1 MSTYDPF
8 ASVQDPTSLGLLGP
22 FVDSPPTKTDEV
34 LAATQEKVDM
44 LKQLAAEHRQRLAEA
59 KGTTVDVFGL
69 ELDSVPANVANLAAS
84 IGSSAM
90 RVGGNALSMPFSL
103 GTASYTNKLQPKD
116 YEVFNKINTGKA
128 TPEEVAYFN
137 AKQYD
142 SDYGKMSP
150 KDVFAQVQDLENIVS
165 SIGDSQDYSMY
176 VEQGARKVFDQ
187 ELSDGGRADLASLR
201 NSVEGMSSDTA
212 PLAYKISN
220 AISASASIGNLIANA
235 VKVGADNPVATM
247 EYMGEQ
253 VPMLALGSAG
263 LIGKIAL
270 AETTLGY
277 AGEYYNKG
285 MQAYKAKNGGE
296 YPPEEQRAEMLRD
309 AISLAGA
316 EYVGTMLSVSA
327 MGLNKAVTP
336 LALMGKAAGTTA
348 VKEAGELGLK
358 SMLKGAGVGTLD
370 VSKNVLKSALG
381 EAGTEGYQTYAEGQ
395 LLGKPASDLEIYKGA
410 TIGGLASGGITAPF
424 ATVAALTGNTEA
436 NVAKRKAKIAERKAV
451 NDAILSGNAD
461 AFLDPTSK
469 TYDLSK
475 GMEILHGIVTNKD
488 AAPDVR
494 MEASN
499 KAQAIYDD
507 MQSRI
512 AAAEE
517 LLNSKGLT
525 PDVLKKMDGVPDYL
539 NKAESDA
546 EAILADRLAK
556 GKDTTNIQGLLDKL
570 NGFRTAMDDTDVQ
583 NAISTLAE
591 LPEKVKSIA
600 DTVTSIN
607 ESNVKDAY
615 EAYIAEL
622 QGTQDTSNTT
632 DELIVKKGS
641 SQDVVDLNTKAVKE
655 AEERLQEV
663 TAQISELEK
672 TIAATTDAD
681 AKAVLEDGLQQAQ
694 ADQTEAQNNLDWLSG
709 ADQQVTPSVT
719 VKPGEAHYD
728 DFKAVTEAY
737 DKAEEE
743 NHAAWKAQD
752 GTPEKEAAYNAAS
765 DALTVAW
772 EKRNTLTE
780 LILAEKA
787 KGKTTVSPEKISLI
801 RSMGDLGSI
810 TPEEALAIAD
820 DTSNDL
826 TEKERNYLRKFSAA
840 RVAYNAM
847 QDVASVTRTVING
860 DKANK
865 NKSITDYHNGIAQAI
880 RENNFTH
887 AMALQRGIEKWA
899 ANQLQR
905 AKLGREAL
913 NARLDGSVKKQIN
926 IIRKTDNTW
935 ESTTD
940 EWSDTDLRINGG
952 FSVSKGSG
960 KLIAAIE
967 IEADAL
973 QAASLETADMIAI
986 GFDLVASKIK
996 TEDAPVSSN
1005 EVQQAPVV
1013 VEDTQAPVATEEAPK
1028 QAPEASPIPVRTD
1041 MPISTETDTVE
1052 AKQQELPGI
1061 PKAEPKLIKKV
1072 RQWPPVLNPDT
1083 DDILAAIAK
1092 SGGIRWDDIQK
1103 FGGIDKAD
1111 FHKRGYGILRVFK
1124 KKGGMALDSMAI
1136 DLAQD
1141 AYPVVDTNGVADIN
1155 VLVEAIRDA
1164 LDGNPVGTP
1173 TFLTLRA
1180 QKAYEEYVQTRQEEA
1195 DASIEQ
1201 LQLLSEDE
1209 WLDTVSDLVIDAA
1222 EESAVLISALKTTFY
1237 EVINEQ
1243 LKNSST
1249 EVGQNTDTRTTLGSN
1264 QKSDTQTDATQ
1275 RRGKQQSHTDTVQ
1288 NTVNT
1293 LGISQL
1299 IEPAENTED
1308 PVIEDV
1314 TPTPKAPSKAERV
1327 KGLKGEERTLALES
1341 LYREEEHYSG
1351 SGVLYSLSR
1360 GVSFL
1365 SGKFTQNK
1373 GKGATTKPLA
1383 SVPYFFSAWKD
1394 TPSIIDEFMKEKD
1407 RTPEQNYAL
1416 GVLLRKV
1423 TEWMPMIDGL
1433 LVKQDAKFENQYL
1446 YESFM
1451 LPVRENGKI
1460 VSYEL
1465 EENVK
1470 AAIAYA
1476 VFSFIQNAGG
1486 MTYRRTPKEINAL
1499 LQRQEDFPV
1508 SPAEY
1513 KKFSLIGERRG
1524 AVVNDL
1530 GQRIVE
1536 ALGIKANKDT
1546 PVVMDSRL
1554 QNQLG
1559 DIALR
1564 LMFEIGAVT
1573 GHTKTMSFETA
1584 KASAENFIRFANV
1597 MVETLEEKSK
1607 KETIDPEIQ
1616 RKVIAADTENRM
1628 IAVSGQGSQS
1638 IVSKMMGVE
1647 EKVKEPSLQP
1657 VETTSA
1663 DLGSKFQ
1670 ESPSELLNT
1679 LNESNKIENFAY
1691 EEGFVVLD
1699 GMDSEYALEM
1709 MGKVVV
1715 DGNNKRTQKTKVLAI
1730 QAVNEGIERNWFGMK
1745 EFISKTL
1752 KNDFSIPFFLK
1763 NVPWSQN
1770 RGGIEQTIFNPQAD
1784 KAGARFL
1791 MTRKEWQTTIDRNNT
1806 EEVNALLI
1814 AVALALDIDIDK
1826 KSHEAA
1832 LNDVTKALG
1841 LTVKDGVY
1849 SITNPVFSAAVEA
1862 IYDRIYSDAD
1872 LTDAEQ
1878 RSIVDAVAKTKTR
1891 LHGLQGLIALA
1902 NMLHAQRTELDSF
1915 TVHLVAEADGVT
1927 NGPMLTNL
1935 LWGTYGTPA
1944 FLERGGFFGLNPQ
1957 EQHKD
1962 YNVWRGVEGH
1972 NDLYEDNAKGMVEHL
1987 TRRMKAAGDAFKQ
2000 QLNHVYYFT
2009 KPLIKE
2015 DGTATSAARKIV
2027 KTSTTQFHFGSGMET
2042 LVTGMFNEFL
2052 SGMYDKM
2059 EDVAN
2064 AEAGERAQAMQT
2076 LVTHINGLLP
2086 EGLKIDTTTK
2096 AYEEDRTKFWV
2107 EFEFSDKQ
2115 LNAMASVFQDTLG
2128 DAIEA
2133 TFNDKFQKVIKVKDA
2148 ITTGSNL
2155 AFNIYNATYQYL
2167 RDMIGDSIT
2176 FEQEEAI
2183 RERIKGMLPTVAT
2196 QFSKESDNGADARMP
2211 MMGKRNRRESRRP
2224 GYRSVLRFKPF
2235 QLEDGTSLST
2245 MTTYGYENLD
2255 DSPSVSMVAMPTHS
2269 LDSRT
2274 SHGAVKGTE
2283 ALNIHDADLTGVGR
2297 IVDQAL
2303 RLNTNLWNALLEYSP
2318 VREVANGLMRTIQA
2332 IPVVVASMTKEEA
2345 DAYISMLAAHLKQ
2358 PDPSRKANSKDAY
2371 AQIVESMSALYGYAA
2386 QADTQKLGFM
2396 ANMAYLS
2403 QYAYEGGA
2411 LEVTDAM
2418 RQAASAKLMTVDKAF
2433 TPEQQQ
2439 AILATKP
2446 LLQTKKDEST
2456 TYPVLD
2462 SLPNY
2467 VQGQKTMRYAGIGSR
2482 ETPANVLAVM
2492 SNVAK
2497 YLQGLG
2503 YTLYSGG
2510 AKGADTAFSNGV
2522 TDRTAKVIFTAS
2534 NAPSDE
2540 KAKTI
2545 AREVHLNPSALSDA
2559 VINLMARNT
2568 YQVMGADL
2576 DSPVDFVLAWTPNG
2590 ETKASDRVYH
2600 GKGNPKNTGGTGQAI
2615 ATASIKGIPV
2625 INMANPNW
2633 KAQLKEA
2640 IDGKTQTTVVQPTTK
2655 KQEAKTS
2662 VPKFDTAMVKPLDT
2676 LLKEAKASYTY
2687 FGKSERAGAIKAL
2700 KTLLNPVTDATILAV
2715 IEAIIASERGDET
2728 ALAGIDITAQITTF
2742 ERINYELSQVSF
2754 DVWGE
2759 YTDAPAK
2766 FPGLVAALSQSNVTK
2781 DSLVQAL
2788 KAITSESKI
2797 TYFDM
2802 LLNSIMKIIPDFKV
2816 VYLTEDVKRS
2826 DVPEKVMTGNEFA
2839 QFVLDEG
2846 KATLYVRGHMYK
2858 NSSVTPET
2866 ILHELVHSVLSATL
2880 VSKNQTDVQ
2889 KAAIA
2894 EITKM
2899 YELAKVTLE
2908 TKYSRVFGSLDLT
2921 RNLDE
2926 FITYGITNEEFMI
2939 DLQGIAYTT
2948 EGLFKAFVRTVF
2960 KALGLTQDKL
2970 QTVFGA
2976 LINNVSGLIA
2986 EQETNTTKAVSDT
2999 IIRSHSPA
3007 ATVRKYTTVE
3017 IFDGLSKGTLQ
3028 ASFEAHLKGILNGI
3042 VNTLHGPFGTLAK
3055 AVADSSALSPLDV
3068 YAKAVNDQSFPFV
3081 SDIIASGFVVS
3092 EQEQFVAEQIEA
3104 TVRAA
3109 IEDNEGHTTI
3119 AYNQLT
3125 RMFNEAYKKYPN
3137 AQAMLPNWS
3146 TATKTEQQRAEALH
3160 AFLFKVENGADGKSN
3175 HIARFAAMVLG
3186 VEEVNALFQY
3196 GSQNRE
3202 ATPVPTTFT
3211 ERLLA
3216 WFHKVLNAFE
3226 SRATKTYSGQKAD
3239 VKMESLLK
3247 TLVGIEMKK
3256 RHRLMQPDKLGDRIE
3271 AGTEYLT
3278 NKGKQALY
3286 KFGNSRV
3293 FTKSKNAFVGALG
3306 TAVRVTAQ
3314 DQVEAMLEATRK
3326 VYSKAGQHQY
3336 GLAMGVLNE
3345 MRGATEATLPLHKL
3359 GRISKRL
3366 ENRRKDIMTT
3376 VSNTV
3381 LASFGKR
3388 SFSKKESEAM
3398 TKYLIRSGAFMLLDT
3413 MSLEEIEKL
3422 FSDESYLKAE
3432 ITKIEQSLNGL
3443 KVKGIPG
3450 LANFYITTAKA
3461 LGHSLMTEEDKTQH
3475 VLGNA
3480 IQISTLA
3487 GTEKSG
3493 KVPSAITTQAIPMID
3508 KLATLQAILSG
3519 NVADQQREMVA
3530 NIMREQLSRGDK
3542 GNGVHMTLLAH
3553 KHYIGEATK
3562 KMFKGKTYLVPKG
3575 FVPEVLNPHVEIMVA
3590 GTQEDKRLRQLGYS
3604 KAAPVELD
3612 RHDNFGD
3619 ARIYT
3624 IKGSGMRP
3632 WLSGVFSY
3640 SGLSTRY
3647 VGKLMKRINPNTVS
3661 GQIEQVGID
3670 NKVMLREPYV
3680 NQLLSTAYTGFD
3692 PTVGTQLWAR
3702 PTINDQMKIIDYKQV
3717 LPGHIKD
3724 SVQER
3729 NNNFSQLLGTL
3740 ASNVF
3745 DSDSSLEL
3753 NEKVVRELYDF
3764 YHANKAGDAR
3774 SYVRVSP
3781 LSSDPEI
3788 REIALK
3794 LPKETREAI
3803 LKVWGPQGML
3813 VRYDTLDLLFGYRKG
3828 SATDAVFRSA
3838 AEGNMYAKIITDIFE
3853 RVFAR
3858 TSHEGDRTIARERA
3872 QRWLN
3877 NVGDVWEEIVTETK
3891 DIIVMKTGIVLL
3903 NNITSNYFEL
3913 LSYGLSPF
3921 EIWKYWRT
3929 AILGAR
3935 AYHRDA
3941 DKLAYLKHQLE
3952 VGYTGN
3958 EAETRRQIALLEN
3971 DIARNPVSKLIE
3983 EGLMPTI
3990 VEDVASDEDAYSYK
4004 SGLTAKVNKHLD
4016 KHKNVQK
4023 VAKFLYMSRDGWMYQ
4038 TLSSVTQHSDF
4049 VARYALYQHMT
4060 NKARNP
4066 MTHDAAIQLA
4076 SDAFINYDI
4085 PSHRK
4090 LQWAND
4096 MGFVMF
4102 TKYLIRIQKVILYL
4116 ARNHPLSSLTTLLLN
4131 QYMDVLPMIYDS
4143 GVFGDSYGGGLLH
4156 AGALEYPGVV
4166 DNIATLRMLGL

>member
-1 MSTYDPF
+1 MATYDPF

-59 KGTTVDVFGL
+59 KGTSIDTLGL
-69 ELDSVPANVANLAAS
+69 TPGSTAGNVGNFVASV
-84 IGSSAM
+84 GSSAL
-90 RVGGNALSMPFSL
+90 RVGGNALSMPFSI
-103 GTASYTNKLQPKD
+103 GTANYTNKLQPKD

-253 VPMLALGSAG
+253 VPMLGLGAAG
-263 LIGKIAL
+263 LIGKIIL

-296 YPPEEQRAEMLRD
+296 YPPEEQRAEMLKD

-1173 TFLTLRA
+1173 TFLALRA
-1180 QKAYEEYVQTRQEEA
+1180 QKAYEEYAQTRQEEA

-1373 GKGATTKPLA
+1373 GNGATTKPLA
-1383 SVPYFFSAWKD
+1383 SVSNFFSAWKD
-1394 TPSIIDEFMKEKD
+1394 TPSIIDKFMKEKD

-1451 LPVRENGKI
+1451 IPVRENGKT

-1486 MTYRRTPKEINAL
+1486 MTYKRTPKEINAL

-1530 GQRIVE
+1530 GQRVVE
-1536 ALGIKANKDT
+1536 SLGIKANKDT

-1573 GHTKTMSFETA
+1573 GHTKTMSFESA
-1584 KASAENFIRFANV
+1584 KAYGENFIRFANV
-1597 MVETLEEKSK
+1597 MVGTLEEKSK

-1745 EFISKTL
+1745 DFINKTL

-1814 AVALALDIDIDK
+1814 AVALAMDIDIDK

-1878 RSIVDAVAKTKTR
+1878 RSIVNAVAKTKTR

-1902 NMLHAQRTELDSF
+1902 NMLHAQRTELESF
-1915 TVHLVAEADGVT
+1915 TVHLIAEADGVT

-1962 YNVWRGVEGH
+1962 YNVWRGVEGR

-2052 SGMYDKM
+2052 SSMYDKM

-2086 EGLKIDTTTK
+2086 QGLKIDTTTK
-2096 AYEEDRTKFWV
+2096 TYEEDRTKFWV

-2446 LLQTKKDEST
+2446 LLQTKKASATGTST
-2456 TYPVLD
+2456 PYGVT
-2462 SLPNY
+2462 
-2467 VQGQKTMRYAGIGSR
+2467 KII
-2482 ETPANVLAVM
+2482 
-2492 SNVAK
+2492 
-2497 YLQGLG
+2497 
-2503 YTLYSGG
+2503 SGG
-2510 AKGADTAFSNGV
+2510 QTGG
-2522 TDRTAKVIFTAS
+2522 DRGGLEAG
-2534 NAPSDE
+2534 
-2540 KAKTI
+2540 KA
-2545 AREVHLNPSALSDA
+2545 LGL
-2559 VINLMARNT
+2559 
-2568 YQVMGADL
+2568 Q
-2576 DSPVDFVLAWTPNG
+2576 
-2590 ETKASDRVYH
+2590 
-2600 GKGNPKNTGGTGQAI
+2600 TGGTAPKGYRTETGDDVSLKDFGVTEHALPSYPGRTEDNVVNSD
-2615 ATASIKGIPV
+2615 ATIIFNVAEKSTGSDLTVRLAK
-2625 INMANPNW
+2625 
-2633 KAQLKEA
+2633 KH
-2640 IDGKTQTTVVQPTTK
+2640 GKPYLVVSTK
-2655 KQEAKTS
+2655 KGSEAAAQVKAFLEEHKPATLNIAGNRES
-2662 VPKFDTAMVKPLDT
+2662 SSKGLGAFVKNVLVNVLIPKQSSPPNTAVGLTPHLSI

-2715 IEAIIASERGDET
+2715 IEAIIASEKGDKT

-2797 TYFDM
+2797 PYFDM

-2826 DVPEKVMTGNEFA
+2826 DVPFNVMAGNEFA

-2858 NSSVTPET
+2858 NSSVTSET
-2866 ILHELVHSVLSATL
+2866 ILHELFHSVFSAML
-2880 VSKNQTDVQ
+2880 VSKNKTPAQE
-2889 KAAIA
+2889 KFIS
-2894 EITKM
+2894 EITNIFNT
-2899 YELAKVTLE
+2899 AKETLGD
-2908 TKYSRVFGSLDLT
+2908 SFPQVFGSKDLME
-2921 RNLDE
+2921 NLDE
-2926 FITYGITNEEFMI
+2926 FISYGLTNAAFVKALLAIPYKVDGRATAVKM
-2939 DLQGIAYTT
+2939 
-2948 EGLFKAFVRTVF
+2948 FKAFVDSLLN
-2960 KALGLTQDKL
+2960 AIGLKSEQIKTA
-2970 QTVFGA
+2970 FGA
-2976 LINNVSGLIA
+2976 LLINVSGLIA

-3186 VEEVNALFQY
+3186 VEDVNALFQY

-3226 SRATKTYSGQKAD
+3226 SRVTKTYSGQKAD

-3345 MRGATEATLPLHKL
+3345 MRGAVEATLPLHKL

-3422 FSDESYLKAE
+3422 FSDETYLKAE

>member
-1 MSTYDPF
+1 MATYDPF

-22 FVDSPPTKTDEV
+22 FVDSPPTKEDEV

-59 KGTTVDVFGL
+59 KGTSIDTMGL
-69 ELDSVPANVANLAAS
+69 TPGSTAGNIGNFVTSV
-84 IGSSAM
+84 GSSGLRMA
-90 RVGGNALSMPFSL
+90 GNALSMPFNI
-103 GTASYTNKLQPKD
+103 GTANYTNKLQPKD
-116 YEVFNKINTGKA
+116 YEIFNKINKGKA

-150 KDVFAQVQDLENIVS
+150 KDVFAQVQDLENIMS

-235 VKVGADNPVATM
+235 VKVSADNPVATM

-253 VPMLALGSAG
+253 IPMLGLGSAG

-270 AETTLGY
+270 TETTLGY

-316 EYVGTMLSVSA
+316 EYVGTMLSVGA

-358 SMLKGAGVGTLD
+358 AMLKGAGVGTLD
-370 VSKNVLKSALG
+370 VTKNVLKSTLG

-395 LLGKPASDLEIYKGA
+395 LLGKPASALEIYKGA
-410 TIGGLASGGITAPF
+410 AIGGLASGGITAPF

-461 AFLDPTSK
+461 AFLDPQSK
-469 TYDLSK
+469 TYDLNK

-525 PDVLKKMDGVPDYL
+525 PDVLKKMEGVPDYL
-539 NKAESDA
+539 NKAEADA
-546 EAILADRLAK
+546 EAILADRIAK
-556 GKDTTNIQGLLDKL
+556 GKDTTNIQGLLDRL
-570 NGFRTAMDDTDVQ
+570 NGFRTAMDDTEVQ

-607 ESNVKDAY
+607 ESNVKDSY

-622 QGTQDTSNTT
+622 QGTQDTPSTS
-632 DELIVKKGS
+632 DELVVKKGT
-641 SQDVVDLNTKAVKE
+641 SQDVVDLNAKARKE
-655 AEERLQEV
+655 DEDRLQEV
-663 TAQISELEK
+663 TTQISELEK

-681 AKAVLEDGLQQAQ
+681 AKAVLEDGLQQAKANQ
-694 ADQTEAQNNLDWLSG
+694 IEAQNSLDWFYG
-709 ADQQVTPSVT
+709 ADQQVSPSVT

-737 DKAEEE
+737 AKAEEE

-752 GTPEKEAAYNAAS
+752 GTPEKEAAYNTSS

-772 EKRNTLTE
+772 EKRNTLTD

-801 RSMGDLGSI
+801 RSMGDLGSM

-820 DTSNDL
+820 DASVDL

-865 NKSITDYHNGIAQAI
+865 NKSITDYRNGIAQAI

-940 EWSDTDLRINGG
+940 EWSDDDLRINGG
-952 FSVSKGSG
+952 FSVSKGSDV
-960 KLIAAIE
+960 LINAIE

-986 GFDLVASKIK
+986 GFDVA
-996 TEDAPVSSN
+996 TPVAATTDASISPN
-1005 EVQQAPVV
+1005 EAQQAPV
-1013 VEDTQAPVATEEAPK
+1013 EAEATQAPVVTETPVE
-1028 QAPEASPIPVRTD
+1028 QAPSAPMEVSPIPVRTY
-1041 MPISTETDTVE
+1041 MPTPTKADTVE
-1052 AKQQELPGI
+1052 ATKEQRT
-1061 PKAEPKLIKKV
+1061 AE
-1072 RQWPPVLNPDT
+1072 
-1083 DDILAAIAK
+1083 
-1092 SGGIRWDDIQK
+1092 
-1103 FGGIDKAD
+1103 
-1111 FHKRGYGILRVFK
+1111 Y
-1124 KKGGMALDSMAI
+1124 
-1136 DLAQD
+1136 
-1141 AYPVVDTNGVADIN
+1141 
-1155 VLVEAIRDA
+1155 
-1164 LDGNPVGTP
+1164 
-1173 TFLTLRA
+1173 
-1180 QKAYEEYVQTRQEEA
+1180 QTR
-1195 DASIEQ
+1195 
-1201 LQLLSEDE
+1201 
-1209 WLDTVSDLVIDAA
+1209 
-1222 EESAVLISALKTTFY
+1222 
-1237 EVINEQ
+1237 
-1243 LKNSST
+1243 
-1249 EVGQNTDTRTTLGSN
+1249 
-1264 QKSDTQTDATQ
+1264 
-1275 RRGKQQSHTDTVQ
+1275 
-1288 NTVNT
+1288 
-1293 LGISQL
+1293 
-1299 IEPAENTED
+1299 
-1308 PVIEDV
+1308 
-1314 TPTPKAPSKAERV
+1314 ERA
-1327 KGLKGEERTLALES
+1327 KEIYG
-1341 LYREEEHYSG
+1341 G
-1351 SGVLYSLSR
+1351 SGVLYSLSK

-1373 GKGATTKPLA
+1373 GNGATTKPLA
-1383 SVPYFFSAWKD
+1383 SVSNFFSAWKD

-1433 LVKQDAKFENQYL
+1433 LVKQDAKFESQYL

-1451 LPVRENGKI
+1451 LPVRENGEI

-1524 AVVNDL
+1524 AVINDL
-1530 GQRIVE
+1530 GQRVVE
-1536 ALGIKANKDT
+1536 SLGVKANKDT

-1573 GHTKTMSFETA
+1573 GHTKTMRFESA

-1597 MVETLEEKSK
+1597 TAKG
-1607 KETIDPEIQ
+1607 T
-1616 RKVIAADTENRM
+1616 AADTENRM

-1647 EKVKEPSLQP
+1647 EKVKEPSLKP
-1657 VETTSA
+1657 VESTSA

-1670 ESPSELLNT
+1670 DSPSELLNT
-1679 LNESNKIENFAY
+1679 LNEENKIENFAY

-1699 GMDSEYALEM
+1699 GIDTEYALEM
-1709 MGKVVV
+1709 MGKIVV

-1752 KNDFSIPFFLK
+1752 KNDFSVPFFLK

-1770 RGGIEQTIFNPQAD
+1770 RAGIEQKIFNPQAD

-1814 AVALALDIDIDK
+1814 AVALAMDIDIDK

-1841 LTVKDGVY
+1841 LTIKDGIY
-1849 SITNPVFSAAVEA
+1849 TITNPVFSAAVEA
-1862 IYDRIYSDAD
+1862 IYDRIYSGVD

-1878 RSIVDAVAKTKTR
+1878 RSIVDAVAKTKTG

-1902 NMLHAQRTELDSF
+1902 NMLNAQRTDLDSF
-1915 TVHLVAEADGVT
+1915 TVHLIAEADGVT
-1927 NGPMLTNL
+1927 NGSMLTNL

-1962 YNVWRGVEGH
+1962 HNVWRGVEGR

-1987 TRRMKAAGDAFKQ
+1987 TRRMKAAGDTFKQ

-2009 KPLIKE
+2009 KPLIKA

-2027 KTSTTQFHFGSGMET
+2027 KTPTTQFHFGSGMKT
-2042 LVTGMFNEFL
+2042 LVTGMFNELL

-2086 EGLKIDTTTK
+2086 QGLKIDTTTK

-2133 TFNDKFQKVIKVKDA
+2133 TFDEKFKKVTKVKDA

-2196 QFSKESDNGADARMP
+2196 QFSKESDNGADARIP

-2255 DSPSVSMVAMPTHS
+2255 DSPSVSMVAMPIHS

-2283 ALNIHDADLTGVGR
+2283 ALNIHDANLTGVGN
-2297 IVDQAL
+2297 IVDQAH
-2303 RLNTNLWNALLEYSP
+2303 RLNVSLWDALLEYSP

-2345 DAYISMLAAHLKQ
+2345 DAYISMLATHLKQ

-2371 AQIVESMSALYGYAA
+2371 AQIVESMAALYSYAA

-2411 LEVTDAM
+2411 LEITDTM

-2439 AILATKP
+2439 AILATKS
-2446 LLQTKKDEST
+2446 LLQTKKDE
-2456 TYPVLD
+2456 
-2462 SLPNY
+2462 
-2467 VQGQKTMRYAGIGSR
+2467 
-2482 ETPANVLAVM
+2482 
-2492 SNVAK
+2492 
-2497 YLQGLG
+2497 
-2503 YTLYSGG
+2503 
-2510 AKGADTAFSNGV
+2510 ADTAV
-2522 TDRTAKVIFTAS
+2522 V
-2534 NAPSDE
+2534 APLD
-2540 KAKTI
+2540 
-2545 AREVHLNPSALSDA
+2545 
-2559 VINLMARNT
+2559 
-2568 YQVMGADL
+2568 ADL
-2576 DSPVDFVLAWTPNG
+2576 
-2590 ETKASDRVYH
+2590 KA
-2600 GKGNPKNTGGTGQAI
+2600 
-2615 ATASIKGIPV
+2615 
-2625 INMANPNW
+2625 
-2633 KAQLKEA
+2633 
-2640 IDGKTQTTVVQPTTK
+2640 
-2655 KQEAKTS
+2655 
-2662 VPKFDTAMVKPLDT
+2662 
-2676 LLKEAKASYTY
+2676 AKAAY
-2687 FGKSERAGAIKAL
+2687 FAFGNGERAGAIKAL
-2700 KTLLNPVTDATILAV
+2700 KTLLNPITDATILSV
-2715 IEAIIASERGDET
+2715 IEAIIALEKGDKT
-2728 ALAGIDITAQITTF
+2728 ALAGIDVVSQITAF
-2742 ERINYELSQVSF
+2742 EHIVSELQTVKTNAA
-2754 DVWGE
+2754 VWGE
-2759 YTDAPAK
+2759 LTTAPAK
-2766 FPGLVAALSQSNVTK
+2766 FPGLVAALSQPNVTK

-2788 KAITSESKI
+2788 KTITSEDKI
-2797 TYFDM
+2797 SYFDM

-2826 DVPEKVMTGNEFA
+2826 DVPFNVMAGNEFA

-2846 KATLYVRGHMYK
+2846 KATLYVRGHMYA

-2866 ILHELVHSVLSATL
+2866 ILHELVHSALSATL

-2908 TKYSRVFGSLDLT
+2908 AKYSRVFGSPDLT
-2921 RNLDE
+2921 QNLDE
-2926 FITYGITNEEFMI
+2926 FITYGITNEEFMT

-3068 YAKAVNDQSFPFV
+3068 YSKAVNDQSFPFV

-3119 AYNQLT
+3119 AYTQLT

-3211 ERLLA
+3211 ERLLS
-3216 WFHKVLNAFE
+3216 WFNKVLNAFE

-3256 RHRLMQPDKLGDRIE
+3256 RHRLMQPDKLGDLIE

-3345 MRGATEATLPLHKL
+3345 MRGAVEATLPLHKL

-3422 FSDESYLKAE
+3422 FSDETYLKAE
-3432 ITKIEQSLNGL
+3432 ITKIEQALNGL

-3553 KHYIGEATK
+3553 KHYIEEATK

-3575 FVPEVLNPHVEIMVA
+3575 FVPEVVNPHVEVFIGDVP
-3590 GTQEDKRLRQLGYS
+3590 QDKRFRQLGYS
-3604 KAAPVELD
+3604 KSAPLELD
-3612 RHDNFGD
+3612 KYYSLHD
-3619 ARIYT
+3619 ARIYS

-3661 GQIEQVGID
+3661 GHIEQVAVD
-3670 NKVMLREPYV
+3670 NSIMLRSHYV

-3724 SVQER
+3724 SIQER

-3774 SYVRVSP
+3774 SYVRISP

-3838 AEGNMYAKIITDIFE
+3838 DEGNYYAKVITDVFSIM
-3853 RVFAR
+3853 FAR

-3877 NVGDVWEEIVTETK
+3877 NVGDVWEEIVSETK

-3913 LSYGLSPF
+3913 IAYGLTPF
-3921 EIWKYWRT
+3921 EVWKYWRT

-3952 VGYTGN
+3952 VGYVRD

-3990 VEDVASDEDAYSYK
+3990 VEDVASDEDSYSYK

-4016 KHKNVQK
+4016 KHKTVQK
-4023 VAKFLYMSRDGWMYQ
+4023 VAKFVYMSRDGWMYQ

-4049 VARYALYQHMT
+4049 IARYALYQHMT

-4102 TKYLIRIQKVILYL
+4102 TKYLIRIQKVILHL

-4131 QYMDVLPMIYDS
+4131 QYIDALPMIYDS
-4143 GVFGDSYGGGLLH
+4143 GMFGDSYGGGLLH

-4166 DNIATLRMLGL
+4166 NNIATPRMLGL

>member
-1 MSTYDPF
+1 MATYDPF

-90 RVGGNALSMPFSL
+90 RMGGNAWSMPFSL

-187 ELSDGGRADLASLR
+187 ELADGGRADLASLR

-220 AISASASIGNLIANA
+220 TISASASIGNLLANA
-235 VKVGADNPVATM
+235 VKVGAGNPVATM

-316 EYVGTMLSVSA
+316 EYVGTMMSVSA

-370 VSKNVLKSALG
+370 VSKNVLKSVLG

-424 ATVAALTGNTEA
+424 ATVAALTGNTDA

-469 TYDLSK
+469 TYDLNK

-494 MEASN
+494 KEASN

-525 PDVLKKMDGVPDYL
+525 PDVLKKMEGVPDYL

-546 EAILADRLAK
+546 QAILADRTSK

-583 NAISTLAE
+583 NAINTLAE
-591 LPEKVKSIA
+591 LPEKVKSIT

-622 QGTQDTSNTT
+622 QGTQDTTNTT
-632 DELIVKKGS
+632 DELVVKKGS
-641 SQDVVDLNTKAVKE
+641 SQDVVDLNVKARKE
-655 AEERLQEV
+655 AEERLQEI
-663 TAQISELEK
+663 TTQISELEK

-681 AKAVLEDGLQQAQ
+681 AKAVLEDGLQQAH
-694 ADQTEAQNNLDWLSG
+694 ADQTEAQNNLDWYSD

-719 VKPGEAHYD
+719 VKPGEARYD

-801 RSMGDLGSI
+801 RSMGDLGSM

-820 DTSNDL
+820 DTSVDL

-865 NKSITDYHNGIAQAI
+865 NKSITDYRNGITQAI

-940 EWSDTDLRINGG
+940 EWSDADLRINGG

-973 QAASLETADMIAI
+973 QAASLETADMIAV
-986 GFDLVASKIK
+986 GFDVA
-996 TEDAPVSSN
+996 TPVAATTDASISPN
-1005 EVQQAPVV
+1005 EAQQAPIEVEATQAPVV
-1013 VEDTQAPVATEEAPK
+1013 AETPVEQAPAAPV
-1028 QAPEASPIPVRTD
+1028 EVSPIPVRTD
-1041 MPISTETDTVE
+1041 IPTPTKADTIEAVGSTTSNVEKRDRITREMVQAEPDTIFLFGDNLLGKGFGGQ
-1052 AKQQELPGI
+1052 AKEMRGEPNAIGI
-1061 PKAEPKLIKKV
+1061 P
-1072 RQWPPVLNPDT
+1072 T
-1083 DDILAAIAK
+1083 
-1092 SGGIRWDDIQK
+1092 
-1103 FGGIDKAD
+1103 
-1111 FHKRGYGILRVFK
+1111 KR
-1124 KKGGMALDSMAI
+1124 APSMQSNAFFS
-1136 DLAQD
+1136 D
-1141 AYPVVDTNGVADIN
+1141 AT
-1155 VLVEAIRDA
+1155 
-1164 LDGNPVGTP
+1164 
-1173 TFLTLRA
+1173 
-1180 QKAYEEYVQTRQEEA
+1180 YEENVKA
-1195 DASIEQ
+1195 
-1201 LQLLSEDE
+1201 
-1209 WLDTVSDLVIDAA
+1209 IDAA
-1222 EESAVLISALKTTFY
+1222 FAKIPPNTKIAVPTAGLGTGLA
-1237 EVINEQ
+1237 Q
-1243 LKNSST
+1243 L
-1249 EVGQNTDTRTTLGSN
+1249 DTRAPKTFAYLQSKLAALQNFNGLEDDVV
-1264 QKSDTQTDATQ
+1264 QEDTQEIRTEPT
-1275 RRGKQQSHTDTVQ
+1275 
-1288 NTVNT
+1288 
-1293 LGISQL
+1293 
-1299 IEPAENTED
+1299 IEVTED

-1383 SVPYFFSAWKD
+1383 SVSNFFSTWRD
-1394 TPSIIDEFMKEKD
+1394 FPSIIDEFMKEKD
-1407 RTPEQNYAL
+1407 RTLEQNYAL

-1530 GQRIVE
+1530 GQRVVE
-1536 ALGIKANKDT
+1536 SLGIKANKDI

-1597 MVETLEEKSK
+1597 MVGTLEEKAK
-1607 KETIDPEIQ
+1607 KETIDPETQ
-1616 RKVIAADTENRM
+1616 RKMVDADTENRM

-1647 EKVKEPSLQP
+1647 EKVKEPSLKP

-1730 QAVNEGIERNWFGMK
+1730 QAVNEDIERNWFGMK

-1814 AVALALDIDIDK
+1814 AVALAMDIDIDK

-1962 YNVWRGVEGH
+1962 YNVWRGVEGR

-1987 TRRMKAAGDAFKQ
+1987 TRRMKSAGDAFKQ

-2009 KPLIKE
+2009 KPLIKA

-2027 KTSTTQFHFGSGMET
+2027 KTPTTQFHFGSGMET

-2196 QFSKESDNGADARMP
+2196 QFSKESDNGADARIP

-2297 IVDQAL
+2297 IVDQAH

-2467 VQGQKTMRYAGIGSR
+2467 VQGQKTMRYAGIGRR
-2482 ETPANVLAVM
+2482 ETPANVLAEM
-2492 SNVAK
+2492 SNVAT

-2534 NAPSDE
+2534 NALSDE

-2545 AREVHLNPSALSDA
+2545 AREVHPNPSALSDA
-2559 VINLMARNT
+2559 TINLMARNT

-2600 GKGNPKNTGGTGQAI
+2600 GKGDPKNTGGTGQAI
-2615 ATASIKGIPV
+2615 AIASIKGIPV
-2625 INMANPNW
+2625 INLANPNW

-2640 IDGKTQTTVVQPTTK
+2640 IDVKTQTTVVQPTTK

-2662 VPKFDTAMVKPLDT
+2662 VTKPDTAVGLTPHLSI

-2700 KTLLNPVTDATILAV
+2700 KTLLNPVTDETTLAV

-2728 ALAGIDITAQITTF
+2728 ALAGIDVTAQITTF

-2797 TYFDM
+2797 PYFDM

-2826 DVPEKVMTGNEFA
+2826 DVPFNVMAGNEFA

-2858 NSSVTPET
+2858 NSSVTSET
-2866 ILHELVHSVLSATL
+2866 ILHELFHSVFSAML
-2880 VSKNQTDVQ
+2880 VSKNKTPAQE
-2889 KAAIA
+2889 KFIR
-2894 EITKM
+2894 EITNIFNT
-2899 YELAKVTLE
+2899 AKETLGDE
-2908 TKYSRVFGSLDLT
+2908 FPQVFGSKDLME
-2921 RNLDE
+2921 NLDE
-2926 FITYGITNEEFMI
+2926 FISYGLTNAAFVKALLAIPYKVDGRATAVKM
-2939 DLQGIAYTT
+2939 
-2948 EGLFKAFVRTVF
+2948 FKAFVDSLLN
-2960 KALGLTQDKL
+2960 AIGLKSEQIKTA
-2970 QTVFGA
+2970 FGA
-2976 LINNVSGLIA
+2976 LLINVSGLIA

-3211 ERLLA
+3211 ERLLS

-3226 SRATKTYSGQKAD
+3226 SRVTKTYSGQKAD

-3278 NKGKQALY
+3278 NKGKQALH

-3314 DQVEAMLEATRK
+3314 DQVEAMAEATRK

-3359 GRISKRL
+3359 MRISKRL

-3553 KHYIGEATK
+3553 KHYIEEATK

-3575 FVPEVLNPHVEIMVA
+3575 FVPEVLNPHVEVMVA
-3590 GTQEDKRLRQLGYS
+3590 GMQEDKRLRQLGYS

-3838 AEGNMYAKIITDIFE
+3838 DEGKYYAKVITDIFSI
-3853 RVFAR
+3853 VFAR

-3877 NVGDVWEEIVTETK
+3877 NVGDVWEEIVAETK

-3903 NNITSNYFEL
+3903 NNITSNFFEL
-3913 LSYGLSPF
+3913 IAYGLTPF

-4096 MGFVMF
+4096 MGLVMF

-4116 ARNHPLSSLTTLLLN
+4116 ARNHPVSSLTTLLLN

-4143 GVFGDSYGGGLLH
+4143 GVFGVFGDSYGGGLLH
-4156 AGALEYPGVV
+4156 AGALEYLGVV

>member
-90 RVGGNALSMPFSL
+90 RMGGNAWSMPFSL

-176 VEQGARKVFDQ
+176 VEQGARKVFDK
-187 ELSDGGRADLASLR
+187 ELADGGRADLASLR
-201 NSVEGMSSDTA
+201 ISVEGTSSDTA
-212 PLAYKISN
+212 PLAYKISH

-316 EYVGTMLSVSA
+316 EYVGTMMSVSA

-370 VSKNVLKSALG
+370 VTKNVLKSTLG

-436 NVAKRKAKIAERKAV
+436 SVAKRKAKIAERKAV

-469 TYDLSK
+469 TYDLNK

-546 EAILADRLAK
+546 QAILADRTSK

-583 NAISTLAE
+583 NAINTLAE
-591 LPEKVKSIA
+591 LPEKVKSIT

-622 QGTQDTSNTT
+622 QGTQDTTNTT
-632 DELIVKKGS
+632 DELVVKKGS
-641 SQDVVDLNTKAVKE
+641 SQDVVDLNVKARKE
-655 AEERLQEV
+655 AEERLQEI
-663 TAQISELEK
+663 TTQISELEK

-681 AKAVLEDGLQQAQ
+681 AKAVLEDGLQQAH
-694 ADQTEAQNNLDWLSG
+694 ADQTEAQNNLDWYSD

-719 VKPGEAHYD
+719 VKPGEARYD

-801 RSMGDLGSI
+801 RSMGDLGSM

-820 DTSNDL
+820 DTSVDL

-865 NKSITDYHNGIAQAI
+865 NKSITDYRNGIAQAI

-940 EWSDTDLRINGG
+940 EWSDADLRINGG

-973 QAASLETADMIAI
+973 QAASLETADMIAV
-986 GFDLVASKIK
+986 GFDVA
-996 TEDAPVSSN
+996 TPVAATTDASVSPN
-1005 EVQQAPVV
+1005 EAQQAPVE
-1013 VEDTQAPVATEEAPK
+1013 VEATQAPVVAETPAE
-1028 QAPEASPIPVRTD
+1028 QAPEVSEAKPTPTQVGLPIGTIVTQPMLNALSYLMAGRTQPNYRNNALDTLEKLIPQILSTVLPKGKDSSLKELTTARTVFSALYLQARKVGVDNTVTEETPPAVTPEPVSPIPVRKD
-1041 MPISTETDTVE
+1041 MPISPATDTVE
-1052 AKQQELPGI
+1052 ATSSTQPKVEKRDRITRAMVQAEPDTIFLFGDNLLGKGFGGQAKEMRGEPNAIGI
-1061 PKAEPKLIKKV
+1061 P
-1072 RQWPPVLNPDT
+1072 T
-1083 DDILAAIAK
+1083 
-1092 SGGIRWDDIQK
+1092 
-1103 FGGIDKAD
+1103 
-1111 FHKRGYGILRVFK
+1111 KR
-1124 KKGGMALDSMAI
+1124 APSMQSNAFFS
-1136 DLAQD
+1136 D
-1141 AYPVVDTNGVADIN
+1141 AT
-1155 VLVEAIRDA
+1155 
-1164 LDGNPVGTP
+1164 
-1173 TFLTLRA
+1173 
-1180 QKAYEEYVQTRQEEA
+1180 YEENVKA
-1195 DASIEQ
+1195 
-1201 LQLLSEDE
+1201 
-1209 WLDTVSDLVIDAA
+1209 IDAA
-1222 EESAVLISALKTTFY
+1222 FAKIPPNTKIAVPTAGLGTGLA
-1237 EVINEQ
+1237 Q
-1243 LKNSST
+1243 L
-1249 EVGQNTDTRTTLGSN
+1249 DTRAPKTFAYLQSKLAALQNFNGLEDDVV
-1264 QKSDTQTDATQ
+1264 QEDTQEIRTEPT
-1275 RRGKQQSHTDTVQ
+1275 
-1288 NTVNT
+1288 
-1293 LGISQL
+1293 
-1299 IEPAENTED
+1299 IEVTED

-1383 SVPYFFSAWKD
+1383 SVPYFFSTWRD
-1394 TPSIIDEFMKEKD
+1394 FPNIIDEFIKEKD
-1407 RTPEQNYAL
+1407 RTPEQNHAL
-1416 GVLLRKV
+1416 GILLRKV

-1433 LVKQDAKFENQYL
+1433 LVKQDAKFESQYL

-1530 GQRIVE
+1530 GQRVVE
-1536 ALGIKANKDT
+1536 SLGVKANKDT

-1573 GHTKTMSFETA
+1573 GHTKTMSFESA
-1584 KASAENFIRFANV
+1584 KASGENFIRFANV
-1597 MVETLEEKSK
+1597 MVGTLEEKAK
-1607 KETIDPEIQ
+1607 KETIDYEIL
-1616 RKVIAADTENRM
+1616 RKMVDADTENRM

-1647 EKVKEPSLQP
+1647 EKVKEPSLKP

-1670 ESPSELLNT
+1670 DSPSELLNT

-1699 GMDSEYALEM
+1699 GMDSEYVLEM
-1709 MGKVVV
+1709 MGKVIV

-1730 QAVNEGIERNWFGMK
+1730 QAVNEGLERSWFGMK
-1745 EFISKTL
+1745 DFINKTL
-1752 KNDFSIPFFLK
+1752 KNDFSVPFFLK

-1770 RGGIEQTIFNPQAD
+1770 RAGIEQTIFNPQAD

-1878 RSIVDAVAKTKTR
+1878 RSIVNAVAKTKTR

-1902 NMLHAQRTELDSF
+1902 NMLHAQRTDLDSF
-1915 TVHLVAEADGVT
+1915 TVHLIAEADGVT

-1962 YNVWRGVEGH
+1962 YNVWRGVEGR

-2196 QFSKESDNGADARMP
+2196 QFSKESDNGADARIP

-2297 IVDQAL
+2297 IVDQAH

-2371 AQIVESMSALYGYAA
+2371 AQIVESMTALYGYAA

-2446 LLQTKKDEST
+2446 LLQTKKAST
-2456 TYPVLD
+2456 T
-2462 SLPNY
+2462 NT
-2467 VQGQKTMRYAGIGSR
+2467 G
-2482 ETPANVLAVM
+2482 TPYGVT
-2492 SNVAK
+2492 K
-2497 YLQGLG
+2497 II
-2503 YTLYSGG
+2503 SGG
-2510 AKGADTAFSNGV
+2510 QTGG
-2522 TDRTAKVIFTAS
+2522 DRGGLEAG
-2534 NAPSDE
+2534 
-2540 KAKTI
+2540 KA
-2545 AREVHLNPSALSDA
+2545 LGL
-2559 VINLMARNT
+2559 
-2568 YQVMGADL
+2568 Q
-2576 DSPVDFVLAWTPNG
+2576 
-2590 ETKASDRVYH
+2590 
-2600 GKGNPKNTGGTGQAI
+2600 TGGTAPKGYRTETGDDASLKDFGVTEHALPSYPGRTEDNVVNSDATIIFNVAEKSPGSDSTVRLAKKHGKPYLVVSTKKGSVAAAQVKAFLEEHKPATLNI
-2615 ATASIKGIPV
+2615 AGNRESSAKGLGV
-2625 INMANPNW
+2625 FVKNVLVNV
-2633 KAQLKEA
+2633 L
-2640 IDGKTQTTVVQPTTK
+2640 TPTT
-2655 KQEAKTS
+2655 QS
-2662 VPKFDTAMVKPLDT
+2662 SPPNTAVGLTPHLSI

-2715 IEAIIASERGDET
+2715 IEAIIASEKGDKT
-2728 ALAGIDITAQITTF
+2728 ALAGIDVTAQIITF
-2742 ERINYELSQVSF
+2742 ERIVSELQTAKANAAA
-2754 DVWGE
+2754 WGE
-2759 YTDAPAK
+2759 LTTAPAK
-2766 FPGLVAALSQSNVTK
+2766 FPGLVAALSQPNVTK

-2788 KAITSESKI
+2788 KAITSEAKI
-2797 TYFDM
+2797 PYFDM
-2802 LLNSIMKIIPDFKV
+2802 LLNSIMKLIPDFKV

-2866 ILHELVHSVLSATL
+2866 ILHELVHSVLSAAL

-2908 TKYSRVFGSLDLT
+2908 AKYSRVFGSPDLIQ
-2921 RNLDE
+2921 NLDE
-2926 FITYGITNEEFMI
+2926 FITYGITNKEFMI

-3119 AYNQLT
+3119 AYTQLT

-3137 AQAMLPNWS
+3137 AQAMLPNFAA
-3146 TATKTEQQRAEALH
+3146 ATKTEQQRAEALH
-3160 AFLFKVENGADGKSN
+3160 AFLFKVENGVDGKSN

-3211 ERLLA
+3211 ERLLS
-3216 WFHKVLNAFE
+3216 WFNKVLNAFE

-3314 DQVEAMLEATRK
+3314 DQVEAMAEATRK

-3366 ENRRKDIMTT
+3366 ENQRKGIMTT

-3553 KHYIGEATK
+3553 KHYIEEATK

-3575 FVPEVLNPHVEIMVA
+3575 FVPEVLNPHVEVMVA
-3590 GTQEDKRLRQLGYS
+3590 GMQEDKRLRQLGYS
-3604 KAAPVELD
+3604 KSAPVELD
-3612 RHDNFGD
+3612 RYDNSSD

-3670 NKVMLREPYV
+3670 NQVMLREPYV

-3813 VRYDTLDLLFGYRKG
+3813 VRYDTLDLLFGYRKS
-3828 SATDAVFRSA
+3828 SATDAVFRNA
-3838 AEGNMYAKIITDIFE
+3838 AEGNMYAKIITDVFSIM
-3853 RVFAR
+3853 FAR

-3877 NVGDVWEEIVTETK
+3877 NVGDVWEEIVAETK
-3891 DIIVMKTGIVLL
+3891 DIIVMKTGIVML

-3913 LSYGLSPF
+3913 IAYGLTPF

-3952 VGYTGN
+3952 VGYVRD

-4049 VARYALYQHMT
+4049 IARYALYQHMT

-4066 MTHDAAIQLA
+4066 MTHDAAIQAA

-4131 QYMDVLPMIYDS
+4131 QYIDALPMIYDS

>member
-1 MSTYDPF
+1 MATYDPF

-59 KGTTVDVFGL
+59 KGTSIDTMGL
-69 ELDSVPANVANLAAS
+69 TPGSTAGNIGNFVASV
-84 IGSSAM
+84 GSSALRM
-90 RVGGNALSMPFSL
+90 GGNALSMPFSL

-187 ELSDGGRADLASLR
+187 ALSDGGRADLASLR
-201 NSVEGMSSDTA
+201 SSVEGMSSDTA
-212 PLAYKISN
+212 SLAYKISN

-270 AETTLGY
+270 TETTLGY

-370 VSKNVLKSALG
+370 VSKNVLKSTLG

-436 NVAKRKAKIAERKAV
+436 NIAKRKAKIAERKAV

-461 AFLDPTSK
+461 AFLDPASK
-469 TYDLSK
+469 TYDLNK

-546 EAILADRLAK
+546 KAILADRLDK

-622 QGTQDTSNTT
+622 QGTQTPPQQPSANSSTSVLPAAS
-632 DELIVKKGS
+632 DVELVVKKG
-641 SQDVVDLNTKAVKE
+641 VDQTE
-655 AEERLQEV
+655 ANLTAGAIQGVQKQLQEV
-663 TAQISELEK
+663 TADISELEK
-672 TIAATTDAD
+672 TIASTSDAD
-681 AKAVLEDGLQQAQ
+681 VKATWEEELQKAEAYKSDLEFRLAGYDI
-694 ADQTEAQNNLDWLSG
+694 ADT
-709 ADQQVTPSVT
+709 QVTPAIT
-719 VKPGEAHYD
+719 VKPGDARYAEFKTASD
-728 DFKAVTEAY
+728 DLK
-737 DKAEEE
+737 
-743 NHAAWKAQD
+743 KAQGDNYDTWMARD
-752 GTPEKEAAYNAAS
+752 GTPEKEAAYEETI
-765 DALTVAW
+765 DALVTAR
-772 EKRNTLTE
+772 EKHTTLTD
-780 LILAEKA
+780 LILAEKT

-801 RSMGDLGSI
+801 RSMGDLGSM

-820 DTSNDL
+820 DTSVDL

-865 NKSITDYHNGIAQAI
+865 NKSITDYRNGIAQAI

-899 ANQLQR
+899 ASQLQR

-935 ESTTD
+935 ESTTE
-940 EWSDTDLRINGG
+940 EWSDDALRINGG

-960 KLIAAIE
+960 VLINAIE

-973 QAASLETADMIAI
+973 QAASLETADMIAV
-986 GFDLVASKIK
+986 GFDVA
-996 TEDAPVSSN
+996 TPVAATTDASISPN
-1005 EVQQAPVV
+1005 EAQQAPV
-1013 VEDTQAPVATEEAPK
+1013 EAEATQAPVVAETPAE
-1028 QAPEASPIPVRTD
+1028 QAPVAPVEVSPIPVRID
-1041 MPISTETDTVE
+1041 MPTPTKADTVE
-1052 AKQQELPGI
+1052 AFNGLEDDVVQE
-1061 PKAEPKLIKKV
+1061 
-1072 RQWPPVLNPDT
+1072 
-1083 DDILAAIAK
+1083 
-1092 SGGIRWDDIQK
+1092 
-1103 FGGIDKAD
+1103 
-1111 FHKRGYGILRVFK
+1111 
-1124 KKGGMALDSMAI
+1124 
-1136 DLAQD
+1136 
-1141 AYPVVDTNGVADIN
+1141 
-1155 VLVEAIRDA
+1155 
-1164 LDGNPVGTP
+1164 
-1173 TFLTLRA
+1173 
-1180 QKAYEEYVQTRQEEA
+1180 
-1195 DASIEQ
+1195 
-1201 LQLLSEDE
+1201 
-1209 WLDTVSDLVIDAA
+1209 
-1222 EESAVLISALKTTFY
+1222 
-1237 EVINEQ
+1237 
-1243 LKNSST
+1243 
-1249 EVGQNTDTRTTLGSN
+1249 
-1264 QKSDTQTDATQ
+1264 DTQEIRTEPT
-1275 RRGKQQSHTDTVQ
+1275 
-1288 NTVNT
+1288 
-1293 LGISQL
+1293 
-1299 IEPAENTED
+1299 IEVTED
-1308 PVIEDV
+1308 PVIEDNSV
-1314 TPTPKAPSKAERV
+1314 VPKAPSKAEQV
-1327 KGLKGEERTLALES
+1327 EGLKGAERTLAMQS
-1341 LYREEEHYSG
+1341 LNKEQENYGG
-1351 SGVLYSLSR
+1351 SGVLYSLSK

-1365 SGKFTQNK
+1365 SSKFTQNK
-1373 GKGATTKPLA
+1373 GNGATTKPLA
-1383 SVPYFFSAWKD
+1383 SVSNFFSAWKD
-1394 TPSIIDEFMKEKD
+1394 TPSIIDKFMKEKD

-1433 LVKQDAKFENQYL
+1433 LVKQDAKFESQYL

-1451 LPVRENGKI
+1451 IPVRENGEI

-1530 GQRIVE
+1530 GQRVVE
-1536 ALGIKANKDT
+1536 SLGIKANKDT

-1573 GHTKTMSFETA
+1573 GHTKTMSFESA

-1597 MVETLEEKSK
+1597 MVDTLKEKTKDETKE
-1607 KETIDPEIQ
+1607 ETIDHEIL
-1616 RKVIAADTENRM
+1616 RKMIAVDTENRM

-1647 EKVKEPSLQP
+1647 EKVKEPSLKP

-1670 ESPSELLNT
+1670 DSPSELLNT

-1699 GMDSEYALEM
+1699 GMDSEYVLEM

-1715 DGNNKRTQKTKVLAI
+1715 DGDNKRTQKTKVLAI

-1745 EFISKTL
+1745 EFINKTL

-1770 RGGIEQTIFNPQAD
+1770 RAGIEQTIFNPQAD

-1814 AVALALDIDIDK
+1814 AVALAMDIDIDK

-1878 RSIVDAVAKTKTR
+1878 RSIVNAVAKTKTG

-1902 NMLHAQRTELDSF
+1902 NMLHAQRTDIDSF
-1915 TVHLVAEADGVT
+1915 TVHLIAEADGVT

-1962 YNVWRGVEGH
+1962 YNVWRGVEGR

-1987 TRRMKAAGDAFKQ
+1987 TRRMKAAGDVFKQ

-2027 KTSTTQFHFGSGMET
+2027 KTPTTQFHFGSGMET

-2076 LVTHINGLLP
+2076 LATHINGLLP
-2086 EGLKIDTTTK
+2086 QGLKIDTTTK
-2096 AYEEDRTKFWV
+2096 AYEEDKTKFWV

-2196 QFSKESDNGADARMP
+2196 QFSKESDNGADARIP

-2255 DSPSVSMVAMPTHS
+2255 DSPRVSMVAMPIHS

-2297 IVDQAL
+2297 IVDQAH

-2358 PDPSRKANSKDAY
+2358 PDPSRKPMKQDAY
-2371 AQIVESMSALYGYAA
+2371 AQIVESMTALYGYAA

-2396 ANMAYLS
+2396 TNMAYLS

-2418 RQAASAKLMTVDKAF
+2418 RQAASAKLVTVDKAF

-2446 LLQTKKDEST
+2446 LLQTKKDE
-2456 TYPVLD
+2456 V
-2462 SLPNY
+2462 
-2467 VQGQKTMRYAGIGSR
+2467 
-2482 ETPANVLAVM
+2482 
-2492 SNVAK
+2492 
-2497 YLQGLG
+2497 
-2503 YTLYSGG
+2503 
-2510 AKGADTAFSNGV
+2510 DTAV
-2522 TDRTAKVIFTAS
+2522 VI
-2534 NAPSDE
+2534 
-2540 KAKTI
+2540 
-2545 AREVHLNPSALSDA
+2545 
-2559 VINLMARNT
+2559 
-2568 YQVMGADL
+2568 
-2576 DSPVDFVLAWTPNG
+2576 
-2590 ETKASDRVYH
+2590 
-2600 GKGNPKNTGGTGQAI
+2600 
-2615 ATASIKGIPV
+2615 
-2625 INMANPNW
+2625 
-2633 KAQLKEA
+2633 
-2640 IDGKTQTTVVQPTTK
+2640 
-2655 KQEAKTS
+2655 
-2662 VPKFDTAMVKPLDT
+2662 PLDT
-2676 LLKEAKASYTY
+2676 DLKAAKVAYFA
-2687 FGKSERAGAIKAL
+2687 FGKAERAGAIKAL

-2715 IEAIIASERGDET
+2715 IEAIIASEKGDKT
-2728 ALAGIDITAQITTF
+2728 ALAGVDVTTQIATF
-2742 ERINYELSQVSF
+2742 ERIVSELQTVKANTA
-2754 DVWGE
+2754 VWGE
-2759 YTDAPAK
+2759 LTAAPAK
-2766 FPGLVAALSQSNVTK
+2766 FPGLVAALSQPNVTK

-2788 KAITSESKI
+2788 KGITSEAKI
-2797 TYFDM
+2797 PYFDM

-2826 DVPEKVMTGNEFA
+2826 DVPEKVMTGTEFA

-2866 ILHELVHSVLSATL
+2866 ILHELFHSVFSAML
-2880 VSKNQTDVQ
+2880 VSKNKTPAQQQFVV
-2889 KAAIA
+2889 
-2894 EITKM
+2894 EITNIFNA
-2899 YELAKVTLE
+2899 AKE
-2908 TKYSRVFGSLDLT
+2908 EIGGAYPEIFSGEDLMK
-2921 RNLDE
+2921 NIDE
-2926 FITYGITNEEFMI
+2926 FISYGLTNSQFI
-2939 DLQGIAYTT
+2939 NHLLSIPYKVDGRTT
-2948 EGLFKAFVRTVF
+2948 VVKLFKAFVESLFNAV
-2960 KALGLTQDKL
+2960 GLKPEKIKTA
-2970 QTVFGA
+2970 FGA
-2976 LINNVSGLIA
+2976 LLINVAGLIE
-2986 EQETNTTKAVSDT
+2986 EQQTNTTNEVANT

-3028 ASFEAHLKGILNGI
+3028 ASFESHLKGILNGI

-3119 AYNQLT
+3119 AYTQLT

-3137 AQAMLPNWS
+3137 AQAMLPNWN

-3216 WFHKVLNAFE
+3216 WFNKVLNAFE

-3314 DQVEAMLEATRK
+3314 DQVEAMAEATRK

-3422 FSDESYLKAE
+3422 FSDETYLKAE

-3493 KVPSAITTQAIPMID
+3493 KVPSAITEQAIPLID

-3575 FVPEVLNPHVEIMVA
+3575 FVPEVLNPHVEVMVA

-3612 RHDNFGD
+3612 KHDNSSD

-3661 GQIEQVGID
+3661 GQIEQVAID

-3680 NQLLSTAYTGFD
+3680 NQLLNTAYTGFD

-3813 VRYDTLDLLFGYRKG
+3813 VRYDTLDLLFGYRKW

-3838 AEGNMYAKIITDIFE
+3838 EEGKYFAKVITD
-3853 RVFAR
+3853 VFSIMFVR

-3877 NVGDVWEEIVTETK
+3877 NVGDVWEEIVAETK

-3913 LSYGLSPF
+3913 IAYGLTPF

-3990 VEDVASDEDAYSYK
+3990 VEDVASDEDSYSYK

-4049 VARYALYQHMT
+4049 IARYALYQHMT

-4066 MTHDAAIQLA
+4066 MTHDAAIQAA

-4143 GVFGDSYGGGLLH
+4143 GIFGDSYGGGLLH

-4166 DNIATLRMLGL
+4166 GNIATLRMFGL

>member
-1 MSTYDPF
+1 MATYDPF

-187 ELSDGGRADLASLR
+187 ELADGGRAGLASLR

-220 AISASASIGNLIANA
+220 AISASASIGNLLANA
-235 VKVGADNPVATM
+235 VKVSAGNPVAAM

-253 VPMLALGSAG
+253 IPMLGLGSAG
-263 LIGKIAL
+263 LIGKIVL

-296 YPPEEQRAEMLRD
+296 YPPEKQRAEMLRD
-309 AISLAGA
+309 AVSLAAA
-316 EYVGTMLSVSA
+316 EYVGTMMSVSA

-370 VSKNVLKSALG
+370 AGKNVLKAAFG

-436 NVAKRKAKIAERKAV
+436 NIAKRKAKIAERKAV

-461 AFLDPTSK
+461 AFLDPASK
-469 TYDLSK
+469 TYDLNK

-525 PDVLKKMDGVPDYL
+525 PDVLKKIEGVPDYL

-546 EAILADRLAK
+546 EAILADRMAK

-570 NGFRTAMDDTDVQ
+570 NGFRTAMDDTNVQ
-583 NAISTLAE
+583 DAISTLTE
-591 LPEKVKSIA
+591 LPEKIASIA

-607 ESNVKDAY
+607 ESNVKDSY

-622 QGTQDTSNTT
+622 QGTQVTADTT
-632 DELIVKKGS
+632 DELVVKKGS
-641 SQDVVDLNTKAVKE
+641 SQDVVDLNVKARKE
-655 AEERLQEV
+655 AEDRLQEV
-663 TAQISELEK
+663 TTQISELEK
-672 TIAATTDAD
+672 TIASTTDAD
-681 AKAVLEDGLQQAQ
+681 AKAVLEDGLQQAH
-694 ADQTEAQNNLDWLSG
+694 ADQTEAQNNLDWYSD

-719 VKPGEAHYD
+719 VKPGEARYD

-737 DKAEEE
+737 AKAEEE

-752 GTPEKEAAYNAAS
+752 GTPEKEAAYNIAS

-801 RSMGDLGSI
+801 RSMGDLGSM

-820 DTSNDL
+820 DTSVDL
-826 TEKERNYLRKFSAA
+826 TEKERSYLRKFSAA
-840 RVAYNAM
+840 RIAYNAM

-935 ESTTD
+935 ESTTE
-940 EWSDTDLRINGG
+940 EWSDADLRINGG

-973 QAASLETADMIAI
+973 QAASLETADMIAV
-986 GFDLVASKIK
+986 GFDVA
-996 TEDAPVSSN
+996 TPVAATTDASISPN
-1005 EVQQAPVV
+1005 EAQQAPV
-1013 VEDTQAPVATEEAPK
+1013 EAEATQAPVLTETPVE
-1028 QAPEASPIPVRTD
+1028 QAPAAPVEVSPIPVRID
-1041 MPISTETDTVE
+1041 MPTPTKADTVE
-1052 AKQQELPGI
+1052 AVNDLEDDVVQE
-1061 PKAEPKLIKKV
+1061 
-1072 RQWPPVLNPDT
+1072 
-1083 DDILAAIAK
+1083 
-1092 SGGIRWDDIQK
+1092 
-1103 FGGIDKAD
+1103 
-1111 FHKRGYGILRVFK
+1111 
-1124 KKGGMALDSMAI
+1124 
-1136 DLAQD
+1136 
-1141 AYPVVDTNGVADIN
+1141 
-1155 VLVEAIRDA
+1155 
-1164 LDGNPVGTP
+1164 
-1173 TFLTLRA
+1173 
-1180 QKAYEEYVQTRQEEA
+1180 
-1195 DASIEQ
+1195 
-1201 LQLLSEDE
+1201 
-1209 WLDTVSDLVIDAA
+1209 
-1222 EESAVLISALKTTFY
+1222 
-1237 EVINEQ
+1237 
-1243 LKNSST
+1243 
-1249 EVGQNTDTRTTLGSN
+1249 
-1264 QKSDTQTDATQ
+1264 DTQEIRTEPT
-1275 RRGKQQSHTDTVQ
+1275 
-1288 NTVNT
+1288 
-1293 LGISQL
+1293 
-1299 IEPAENTED
+1299 IEVTED

-1327 KGLKGEERTLALES
+1327 KELKGEERTLALES

-1373 GKGATTKPLA
+1373 GNGATTKPLA
-1383 SVPYFFSAWKD
+1383 SVSNFFSAWRD
-1394 TPSIIDEFMKEKD
+1394 FPSIIDEFIKEKD

-1433 LVKQDAKFENQYL
+1433 LVKQDAKFESQYL

-1451 LPVRENGKI
+1451 IPVRENGKI

-1486 MTYRRTPKEINAL
+1486 MTYKRTLKEINAL
-1499 LQRQEDFPV
+1499 LQRQKNFPV

-1524 AVVNDL
+1524 AVINDL
-1530 GQRIVE
+1530 GQRVVE
-1536 ALGIKANKDT
+1536 SLGIKANKDT

-1573 GHTKTMSFETA
+1573 GHTKTMSFESA
-1584 KASAENFIRFANV
+1584 KASGENFIRFANV
-1597 MVETLEEKSK
+1597 MVDTLKEKSK
-1607 KETIDPEIQ
+1607 KETIDYEVQ
-1616 RKVIAADTENRM
+1616 RKAIAVDTENRM
-1628 IAVSGQGSQS
+1628 IAVSGQGSKS

-1670 ESPSELLNT
+1670 DSPSELLNT

-1709 MGKVVV
+1709 MGKVIV

-1745 EFISKTL
+1745 EFINKTL

-1763 NVPWSQN
+1763 HVPWSQN
-1770 RGGIEQTIFNPQAD
+1770 RAGIEQTIFNPQAD

-1791 MTRKEWQTTIDRNNT
+1791 MTRKEWQTTIDRNNI

-1814 AVALALDIDIDK
+1814 AVALAMDIDIDK

-1841 LTVKDGVY
+1841 LTVKEGVY

-1878 RSIVDAVAKTKTR
+1878 RSIVNAVAKTKTG

-1902 NMLHAQRTELDSF
+1902 NMLHAQRTDIDSF
-1915 TVHLVAEADGVT
+1915 TVHLIAEADGVT

-1962 YNVWRGVEGH
+1962 YNVWRGVEGR

-1987 TRRMKAAGDAFKQ
+1987 TRRMKAAGDVFKQ

-2015 DGTATSAARKIV
+2015 DGTATPAARKIV
-2027 KTSTTQFHFGSGMET
+2027 KTPTTQFHFGSGMET

-2076 LVTHINGLLP
+2076 LATHINGLLP
-2086 EGLKIDTTTK
+2086 QGLKIDTTTK
-2096 AYEEDRTKFWV
+2096 AYEEDKTKFWV

-2183 RERIKGMLPTVAT
+2183 RERIKDMLPTVAT
-2196 QFSKESDNGADARMP
+2196 QFSKESDNGADARIP

-2255 DSPSVSMVAMPTHS
+2255 DSPRVSMVAMPIHS

-2345 DAYISMLAAHLKQ
+2345 DAYISMLAAQIKQ

-2371 AQIVESMSALYGYAA
+2371 AQIVESMAALYGYAA

-2482 ETPANVLAVM
+2482 KTPANVLAVM
-2492 SNVAK
+2492 SDVAK

-2522 TDRTAKVIFTAS
+2522 TDRTAKTIFTAS
-2534 NAPSDE
+2534 DVQLDE

-2545 AREVHLNPSALSDA
+2545 AREVHPNPSALSDVA
-2559 VINLMARNT
+2559 VNLMARNT
-2568 YQVMGADL
+2568 YQIMGADL

-2600 GKGNPKNTGGTGQAI
+2600 GKDDPKNTGGTGQAI
-2615 ATASIKGIPV
+2615 AIASIKGIPV

-2633 KAQLKEA
+2633 KAQLKEV
-2640 IDGKTQTTVVQPTTK
+2640 IDVKTQTTVVQPTTK

-2662 VPKFDTAMVKPLDT
+2662 VTKPDTAVGLTPHLSII
-2676 LLKEAKASYTY
+2676 LKAAKVAYY
-2687 FGKSERAGAIKAL
+2687 AFGKAERAGAIKAL
-2700 KTLLNPVTDATILAV
+2700 KTLLNPVTDETILAV

-2728 ALAGIDITAQITTF
+2728 ALAGIDVTAQIATF
-2742 ERINYELSQVSF
+2742 ERIVSELQTVKA
-2754 DVWGE
+2754 DTAVWGE
-2759 YTDAPAK
+2759 LTNAPAK
-2766 FPGLVAALSQSNVTK
+2766 FPGLVAALSQPNVTK

-2788 KAITSESKI
+2788 KAITSEAKI
-2797 TYFDM
+2797 PYFDM

-2846 KATLYVRGHMYK
+2846 KATLYVRGHMYA

-2866 ILHELVHSVLSATL
+2866 ILHELIHSVLSAML
-2880 VSKNQTDVQ
+2880 VSNSQTDVQ

-2908 TKYSRVFGSLDLT
+2908 AKYSRVFGSPDLI

-2926 FITYGITNEEFMI
+2926 FITYGITNEEFMT

-3068 YAKAVNDQSFPFV
+3068 YTKAVNDKAFPFV

-3119 AYNQLT
+3119 AYTQLT

-3137 AQAMLPNWS
+3137 AQAMLPNWN

-3211 ERLLA
+3211 ERLLS
-3216 WFHKVLNAFE
+3216 WFNKVLNAFE

-3256 RHRLMQPDKLGDRIE
+3256 RYRLMQPDKLGDRIE
-3271 AGTEYLT
+3271 EGTEYLT
-3278 NKGKQALY
+3278 NKGKQVLY

-3306 TAVRVTAQ
+3306 TAITVTAQ

-3345 MRGATEATLPLHKL
+3345 MRGAVEATLPLHKL
-3359 GRISKRL
+3359 LRISKRL

-3376 VSNTV
+3376 VGNTI
-3381 LASFGKR
+3381 LSSFGKR

-3422 FSDESYLKAE
+3422 FSDEAYLKTE
-3432 ITKIEQSLNGL
+3432 VTKIEQALDGL

-3480 IQISTLA
+3480 IQIATLA

-3493 KVPSAITTQAIPMID
+3493 KVPSTVTAQAIPLID

-3553 KHYIGEATK
+3553 KHYIEEATK

-3575 FVPEVLNPHVEIMVA
+3575 FVPEVLNPHVEVMVA

-3661 GQIEQVGID
+3661 GQIEQVAID

-3813 VRYDTLDLLFGYRKG
+3813 VRYDTLDLLFGYRKN

-3838 AEGNMYAKIITDIFE
+3838 DEGKYYAKVITDVFSIM
-3853 RVFAR
+3853 FAR

-3877 NVGDVWEEIVTETK
+3877 NVGDVWEEIVSETK

-3913 LSYGLSPF
+3913 FSYGLSPF
-3921 EIWKYWRT
+3921 DIWKYFKT
-3929 AILGAR
+3929 AIIGAR

-3941 DKLAYLKHQLE
+3941 GKLAYLKHQLE
-3952 VGYTGN
+3952 VGYSGN

-3971 DIARNPVSKLIE
+3971 DIVRNPVSKLIE

-3990 VEDVASDEDAYSYK
+3990 VEDVASDEDSYSYK

-4066 MTHDAAIQLA
+4066 MTHDAAIQAA

-4096 MGFVMF
+4096 MGLVMF
-4102 TKYLIRIQKVILYL
+4102 TKYLIRIQKVILHL

-4131 QYMDVLPMIYDS
+4131 QYLDALPMIYDS

>member
-1 MSTYDPF
+1 MATYDPF

-22 FVDSPPTKTDEV
+22 FVDSPPTKEDEV

-59 KGTTVDVFGL
+59 KGTSIDTLGL
-69 ELDSVPANVANLAAS
+69 TPGSTAGNIGNFVASV
-84 IGSSAM
+84 GSSAL
-90 RVGGNALSMPFSL
+90 RVGGNALSMPFSI
-103 GTASYTNKLQPKD
+103 GTANYTNKLQPKD

-176 VEQGARKVFDQ
+176 VEQGARKVFDK
-187 ELSDGGRADLASLR
+187 ELADGGRADLASLR

-253 VPMLALGSAG
+253 IPMLALGSAG

-270 AETTLGY
+270 TETTLGY

-296 YPPEEQRAEMLRD
+296 YPPEKQRAKMLRD
-309 AISLAGA
+309 AVSLAAA
-316 EYVGTMLSVSA
+316 EYVGTMFSVSA
-327 MGLNKAVTP
+327 MGFNKAVTP

-370 VSKNVLKSALG
+370 VSKNVLKSTLG

-436 NVAKRKAKIAERKAV
+436 NVAKRKAKIAERKVV

-461 AFLDPTSK
+461 AFLDPASK
-469 TYDLSK
+469 TYDLNK

-539 NKAESDA
+539 NKAESEA
-546 EAILADRLAK
+546 ETILADRLSK

-622 QGTQDTSNTT
+622 QGTQDTTNTT
-632 DELIVKKGS
+632 DELVVKKGS
-641 SQDVVDLNTKAVKE
+641 SQDVVDLNVKARKE
-655 AEERLQEV
+655 AEERLQEI
-663 TAQISELEK
+663 TTQISELEK

-694 ADQTEAQNNLDWLSG
+694 ADQTEAQNNLDWYSDT
-709 ADQQVTPSVT
+709 DQQVAPSIT
-719 VKPGEAHYD
+719 VKPGEARYD
-728 DFKAVTEAY
+728 VFKEVTEAY
-737 DKAEEE
+737 AKAEKE

-752 GTPEKEAAYNAAS
+752 GTPEKEAAYNIAS

-772 EKRNTLTE
+772 EKRNTLTD

-787 KGKTTVSPEKISLI
+787 KGNTTVSPEKISLI
-801 RSMGDLGSI
+801 RSMGDLGSM

-820 DTSNDL
+820 DTSVDL

-865 NKSITDYHNGIAQAI
+865 NKSITDYRNGIAQAI

-905 AKLGREAL
+905 AKLGRKAL

-940 EWSDTDLRINGG
+940 EWSDADLRINGG

-960 KLIAAIE
+960 VLINAIE

-973 QAASLETADMIAI
+973 QAASLETADMIAV
-986 GFDLVASKIK
+986 GFDVA
-996 TEDAPVSSN
+996 TPVAATTDASISPN
-1005 EVQQAPVV
+1005 EAQQAPV
-1013 VEDTQAPVATEEAPK
+1013 EAEATQAPVVTETPVE
-1028 QAPEASPIPVRTD
+1028 QAPEVSETKPTLTQVGLPVGTVVTKPLLEALSTLMAKRTQPNARENALRTLVSSFPQVFNSIFTKGKFPTFAEVAAARDTFGILYAQASKVGVNKEITEKTSPVVTPEPVSPIPVRKD
-1041 MPISTETDTVE
+1041 MPISPTTDTVE
-1052 AKQQELPGI
+1052 AFNGLEDDVVQE
-1061 PKAEPKLIKKV
+1061 
-1072 RQWPPVLNPDT
+1072 
-1083 DDILAAIAK
+1083 
-1092 SGGIRWDDIQK
+1092 DIQ
-1103 FGGIDKAD
+1103 
-1111 FHKRGYGILRVFK
+1111 
-1124 KKGGMALDSMAI
+1124 
-1136 DLAQD
+1136 
-1141 AYPVVDTNGVADIN
+1141 
-1155 VLVEAIRDA
+1155 EIRTE
-1164 LDGNPVGTP
+1164 PTIEITETP
-1173 TFLTLRA
+1173 T
-1180 QKAYEEYVQTRQEEA
+1180 
-1195 DASIEQ
+1195 
-1201 LQLLSEDE
+1201 
-1209 WLDTVSDLVIDAA
+1209 
-1222 EESAVLISALKTTFY
+1222 
-1237 EVINEQ
+1237 
-1243 LKNSST
+1243 
-1249 EVGQNTDTRTTLGSN
+1249 
-1264 QKSDTQTDATQ
+1264 
-1275 RRGKQQSHTDTVQ
+1275 
-1288 NTVNT
+1288 
-1293 LGISQL
+1293 
-1299 IEPAENTED
+1299 
-1308 PVIEDV
+1308 IEDTAIV
-1314 TPTPKAPSKAERV
+1314 PKAPSKVEQIEV
-1327 KGLKGEERTLALES
+1327 LKRIKRTLTMSTLNKKQKK
-1341 LYREEEHYSG
+1341 YSD
-1351 SGVLYSLSR
+1351 SGVLYSLSKKI
-1360 GVSFL
+1360 SFL

-1373 GKGATTKPLA
+1373 DNNATTKPLA
-1383 SVPYFFSAWKD
+1383 SVSNFFSAWKD
-1394 TPSIIDEFMKEKD
+1394 TPSIIDKFMKEKD

-1451 LPVRENGKI
+1451 IPVRENGEI

-1486 MTYRRTPKEINAL
+1486 MTYKRTPKEINAL

-1524 AVVNDL
+1524 AVINDL
-1530 GQRIVE
+1530 GQRVVE
-1536 ALGIKANKDT
+1536 SLGIKANKDT

-1597 MVETLEEKSK
+1597 MVDTLKEKSK
-1607 KETIDPEIQ
+1607 KETIDPEVQ
-1616 RKVIAADTENRM
+1616 RKAIAVDTENRM

-1647 EKVKEPSLQP
+1647 EKVKEPSLKP

-1670 ESPSELLNT
+1670 DSPSELLNT
-1679 LNESNKIENFAY
+1679 LNEENKIENFAY

-1699 GMDSEYALEM
+1699 GMDSEYVLEM

-1745 EFISKTL
+1745 DFINKTL

-1770 RGGIEQTIFNPQAD
+1770 RAGIEQTIFNPQAD

-1814 AVALALDIDIDK
+1814 AVALAMDIDIDK

-1878 RSIVDAVAKTKTR
+1878 RSIVNAVAKTKTG

-1902 NMLHAQRTELDSF
+1902 NMLHAQRTELDNF
-1915 TVHLVAEADGVT
+1915 TVHLIAEADGVT

-1962 YNVWRGVEGH
+1962 YNVWRGVEGR

-1987 TRRMKAAGDAFKQ
+1987 TRRMKSAGDTFKQ

-2015 DGTATSAARKIV
+2015 DGTATSDARKIV
-2027 KTSTTQFHFGSGMET
+2027 KTPTTQFHFGSGMET

-2052 SGMYDKM
+2052 SGMYSKI
-2059 EDVAN
+2059 EKVAN
-2064 AEAGERAQAMQT
+2064 AEPGERAQAMQT

-2096 AYEEDRTKFWV
+2096 AYEEDRTEFWI

-2196 QFSKESDNGADARMP
+2196 QFSKESANGADARIP

-2255 DSPSVSMVAMPTHS
+2255 DSPSVSMVVMPTHS

-2283 ALNIHDADLTGVGR
+2283 SLNIHDADLTGVGR

-2446 LLQTKKDEST
+2446 LLQTKKASANGTST
-2456 TYPVLD
+2456 PYGVT
-2462 SLPNY
+2462 
-2467 VQGQKTMRYAGIGSR
+2467 KII
-2482 ETPANVLAVM
+2482 
-2492 SNVAK
+2492 
-2497 YLQGLG
+2497 
-2503 YTLYSGG
+2503 SGG
-2510 AKGADTAFSNGV
+2510 QTGG
-2522 TDRTAKVIFTAS
+2522 DRGGLEAG
-2534 NAPSDE
+2534 
-2540 KAKTI
+2540 KA
-2545 AREVHLNPSALSDA
+2545 LGL
-2559 VINLMARNT
+2559 
-2568 YQVMGADL
+2568 Q
-2576 DSPVDFVLAWTPNG
+2576 
-2590 ETKASDRVYH
+2590 
-2600 GKGNPKNTGGTGQAI
+2600 TGGTAPKGYRTETGDDVSLKDFGVTEHVLPSYPGRTEDNVVNSD
-2615 ATASIKGIPV
+2615 ATIIFNVAEKSAGSDLTVRLAKKHGKPYLVVSTKKGSE
-2625 INMANPNW
+2625 AA
-2633 KAQLKEA
+2633 AQV
-2640 IDGKTQTTVVQPTTK
+2640 KTFLEEHKPTTLNIAGNRESSAK
-2655 KQEAKTS
+2655 GLGDFVKHVLMNVLTPTKQSSPPNTAVGLTPHLSILLEEAK
-2662 VPKFDTAMVKPLDT
+2662 
-2676 LLKEAKASYTY
+2676 ESYFY

-2715 IEAIIASERGDET
+2715 IEAIIAAEKGDKT
-2728 ALAGIDITAQITTF
+2728 ALAGIDVTAQITTF

-2766 FPGLVAALSQSNVTK
+2766 FPGLVTALSQPNITK

-2788 KAITSESKI
+2788 KAITSEAKI
-2797 TYFDM
+2797 PYFDM

-2826 DVPEKVMTGNEFA
+2826 DVPFNVMAGNEFA

-2846 KATLYVRGHMYK
+2846 KATLYVRGHMYN

-2866 ILHELVHSVLSATL
+2866 ILHELFHSVFSAML
-2880 VSKNQTDVQ
+2880 VSKNKTPAQE
-2889 KAAIA
+2889 KFIR
-2894 EITKM
+2894 EITNIFNT
-2899 YELAKVTLE
+2899 AKETLGD
-2908 TKYSRVFGSLDLT
+2908 SFPQIFGSKDLME
-2921 RNLDE
+2921 NLDE
-2926 FITYGITNEEFMI
+2926 FISYGLTNAAFVKALLAIPYKVDGRATAVKM
-2939 DLQGIAYTT
+2939 
-2948 EGLFKAFVRTVF
+2948 FKAFVDSLLN
-2960 KALGLTQDKL
+2960 AIGLKSEKIKTA
-2970 QTVFGA
+2970 FGA
-2976 LINNVSGLIA
+2976 LLINVSGLIA

-3068 YAKAVNDQSFPFV
+3068 YSKAVNDQSFPFV

-3119 AYNQLT
+3119 AYTQLT

-3137 AQAMLPNWS
+3137 AQAMLPNWD

-3211 ERLLA
+3211 ERLLS
-3216 WFHKVLNAFE
+3216 WFNKVLNAFE
-3226 SRATKTYSGQKAD
+3226 SWTTKTYSGQKAD

-3278 NKGKQALY
+3278 NKGKQALH

-3345 MRGATEATLPLHKL
+3345 MRGAVEATLPLHKL

-3366 ENRRKDIMTT
+3366 ENQRKGIMTT

-3413 MSLEEIEKL
+3413 LSLEEIEKL

-3443 KVKGIPG
+3443 KVKGIPH
-3450 LANFYITTAKA
+3450 LSNFYITTAKA
-3461 LGHSLMTEEDKTQH
+3461 LGHSLITEEDKIEH
-3475 VLGNA
+3475 VLVNA
-3480 IQISTLA
+3480 IQIAHLA
-3487 GTEKSG
+3487 GTEKLG
-3493 KVPSAITTQAIPMID
+3493 KVPSAITDQAIPLLD

-3553 KHYIGEATK
+3553 KHYIEEATK

-3575 FVPEVLNPHVEIMVA
+3575 FVPEVLNPHVEVMVA
-3590 GTQEDKRLRQLGYS
+3590 GMQEDKRLRQLGYS

-3661 GQIEQVGID
+3661 GQIEQVAID
-3670 NKVMLREPYV
+3670 NKIMMREPYV

-3813 VRYDTLDLLFGYRKG
+3813 VRYDTLDLLFGYRKS

-3838 AEGNMYAKIITDIFE
+3838 DEGKYYAKVITDIFSI
-3853 RVFAR
+3853 VFAR

-3877 NVGDVWEEIVTETK
+3877 NVGDVWEEIVAETK

-3903 NNITSNYFEL
+3903 NNITSNFFEL
-3913 LSYGLSPF
+3913 IAYGLTPF

-4166 DNIATLRMLGL
+4166 DNIATLRMLSL

>member
-59 KGTTVDVFGL
+59 KGTTVDVLGL
-69 ELDSVPANVANLAAS
+69 ELGSVPANVANLATS

-103 GTASYTNKLQPKD
+103 GTANYTNKLQPKD

-187 ELSDGGRADLASLR
+187 ELADGGRADLASLR
-201 NSVEGMSSDTA
+201 SSVEGMSSDTA

-253 VPMLALGSAG
+253 IPMLGLGSAG

-316 EYVGTMLSVSA
+316 EYVGTMMSVSA

-370 VSKNVLKSALG
+370 VSKNVLKSTLG

-436 NVAKRKAKIAERKAV
+436 NVAKRKAKIAERKVV

-461 AFLDPTSK
+461 AFLDPESK
-469 TYDLSK
+469 TYDLNK

-546 EAILADRLAK
+546 EAILADRMAK

-570 NGFRTAMDDTDVQ
+570 NGFRTAMDDTNVQ
-583 NAISTLAE
+583 DAINTLAE

-622 QGTQDTSNTT
+622 QGTQDTTTTT
-632 DELIVKKGS
+632 DELVVKKGT
-641 SQDVVDLNTKAVKE
+641 SQDVVDLNVKARKE
-655 AEERLQEV
+655 AEDRLQEL
-663 TAQISELEK
+663 TTQISELEK

-681 AKAVLEDGLQQAQ
+681 AKAVLEDGLQQAH
-694 ADQTEAQNNLDWLSG
+694 ADQTEAQNNLDWYFDT
-709 ADQQVTPSVT
+709 DQQVTPSVT
-719 VKPGEAHYD
+719 VKPGEARYD

-737 DKAEEE
+737 AKAEEE

-752 GTPEKEAAYNAAS
+752 GTPEKEAAYNIAS

-772 EKRNTLTE
+772 EKRNTLTD

-787 KGKTTVSPEKISLI
+787 KGNTTVSPEKISLI
-801 RSMGDLGSI
+801 RSMGDLGSM
-810 TPEEALAIAD
+810 TPEEALVIAD
-820 DTSNDL
+820 DTSIDL

-865 NKSITDYHNGIAQAI
+865 NKSITDYRNGIAQAI

-887 AMALQRGIEKWA
+887 AMALQRGIEKWS

-935 ESTTD
+935 ESTTE
-940 EWSDTDLRINGG
+940 EWSDADLRINGG

-960 KLIAAIE
+960 KLINAIE

-973 QAASLETADMIAI
+973 QAASLETADMIAV
-986 GFDLVASKIK
+986 GFDVA
-996 TEDAPVSSN
+996 TPVAATTDASVSPN
-1005 EVQQAPVV
+1005 EAQQAPVEAV
-1013 VEDTQAPVATEEAPK
+1013 ATQAPVTTETPVEQATAAPM
-1028 QAPEASPIPVRTD
+1028 EVSPIPVRTD
-1041 MPISTETDTVE
+1041 IPTPTKADTVE
-1052 AKQQELPGI
+1052 AFNGLEDDVVQE
-1061 PKAEPKLIKKV
+1061 
-1072 RQWPPVLNPDT
+1072 
-1083 DDILAAIAK
+1083 
-1092 SGGIRWDDIQK
+1092 DIQ
-1103 FGGIDKAD
+1103 
-1111 FHKRGYGILRVFK
+1111 
-1124 KKGGMALDSMAI
+1124 
-1136 DLAQD
+1136 
-1141 AYPVVDTNGVADIN
+1141 
-1155 VLVEAIRDA
+1155 EIRTE
-1164 LDGNPVGTP
+1164 PTIEVTETP
-1173 TFLTLRA
+1173 A
-1180 QKAYEEYVQTRQEEA
+1180 
-1195 DASIEQ
+1195 
-1201 LQLLSEDE
+1201 
-1209 WLDTVSDLVIDAA
+1209 
-1222 EESAVLISALKTTFY
+1222 
-1237 EVINEQ
+1237 
-1243 LKNSST
+1243 
-1249 EVGQNTDTRTTLGSN
+1249 
-1264 QKSDTQTDATQ
+1264 
-1275 RRGKQQSHTDTVQ
+1275 
-1288 NTVNT
+1288 
-1293 LGISQL
+1293 
-1299 IEPAENTED
+1299 
-1308 PVIEDV
+1308 IEDTAV
-1314 TPTPKAPSKAERV
+1314 VSKAPSKVEQV
-1327 KGLKGEERTLALES
+1327 EGLKGVERTLAMPALDKEQ
-1341 LYREEEHYSG
+1341 EQYSG
-1351 SGVLYSLSR
+1351 SGVLYSLSK

-1383 SVPYFFSAWKD
+1383 SISNFFSAWKD

-1433 LVKQDAKFENQYL
+1433 LVKQPDQFADQYL

-1451 LPVRENGKI
+1451 LPIREGGKV
-1460 VSYEL
+1460 VSYEM

-1486 MTYRRTPKEINAL
+1486 MTYKRTLKEINAL

-1530 GQRIVE
+1530 GQRVVE
-1536 ALGIKANKDT
+1536 SLGIKANKDT

-1573 GHTKTMSFETA
+1573 GHTKTISFE
-1584 KASAENFIRFANV
+1584 SAGAHVENFIRFANV
-1597 MVETLEEKSK
+1597 MVDILEEKSK
-1607 KETIDPEIQ
+1607 KETIDPEVQ
-1616 RKVIAADTENRM
+1616 RKAIAVDTENRM

-1647 EKVKEPSLQP
+1647 EKVKEPSLKP

-1670 ESPSELLNT
+1670 DSPSELLNT

-1745 EFISKTL
+1745 EFINKTL
-1752 KNDFSIPFFLK
+1752 KNDFSVPFFLK

-1770 RGGIEQTIFNPQAD
+1770 RAGIEQTIFNPQAD

-1814 AVALALDIDIDK
+1814 AVALAMDIDIDK

-1849 SITNPVFSAAVEA
+1849 TITNPVFSAAVEA

-1878 RSIVDAVAKTKTR
+1878 RSIVDAVAKTKTG

-1902 NMLHAQRTELDSF
+1902 NMLHAQRTELDNF
-1915 TVHLVAEADGVT
+1915 TVHLIAEADGVT

-1962 YNVWRGVEGH
+1962 YNVWRGVEGR

-1987 TRRMKAAGDAFKQ
+1987 TRRMKAVGDTFKQ

-2027 KTSTTQFHFGSGMET
+2027 KTPTTQFHFGSGMQT

-2059 EDVAN
+2059 EDVVN
-2064 AEAGERAQAMQT
+2064 AEAGERAQAIQT

-2096 AYEEDRTKFWV
+2096 AYEEDKTKFWA

-2128 DAIEA
+2128 YAIEA

-2167 RDMIGDSIT
+2167 RGMIGDSIT

-2196 QFSKESDNGADARMP
+2196 QFSKESDNGADARIP

-2255 DSPSVSMVAMPTHS
+2255 DSPRVSMVVMPTHS

-2371 AQIVESMSALYGYAA
+2371 AQIVESMSALYGAAA

-2446 LLQTKKDEST
+2446 LLQTKKANT
-2456 TYPVLD
+2456 T
-2462 SLPNY
+2462 NT
-2467 VQGQKTMRYAGIGSR
+2467 G
-2482 ETPANVLAVM
+2482 TPYGVT
-2492 SNVAK
+2492 K
-2497 YLQGLG
+2497 II
-2503 YTLYSGG
+2503 SGG
-2510 AKGADTAFSNGV
+2510 QTGG
-2522 TDRTAKVIFTAS
+2522 DRGGLEAG
-2534 NAPSDE
+2534 
-2540 KAKTI
+2540 KA
-2545 AREVHLNPSALSDA
+2545 LGL
-2559 VINLMARNT
+2559 
-2568 YQVMGADL
+2568 Q
-2576 DSPVDFVLAWTPNG
+2576 
-2590 ETKASDRVYH
+2590 
-2600 GKGNPKNTGGTGQAI
+2600 TGGTAPKGYRTETGDDVSLKDFGVTEHALPSYPGRTEDNVVNSD
-2615 ATASIKGIPV
+2615 ATIIFNVAEKSPGSYLTVRLAK
-2625 INMANPNW
+2625 
-2633 KAQLKEA
+2633 KH
-2640 IDGKTQTTVVQPTTK
+2640 GKPYLVVSTK
-2655 KQEAKTS
+2655 KGSEAAAQVKAFLEEHKPATLNIAGNRES
-2662 VPKFDTAMVKPLDT
+2662 SAKGLGDFVKNVLVNVLTPVPSAIPQSDVAMVKPLDT

-2715 IEAIIASERGDET
+2715 IEAIIALERGDET
-2728 ALAGIDITAQITTF
+2728 ALAGIDVTAQITTF
-2742 ERINYELSQVSF
+2742 ERITYELSQVSF

-2759 YTDAPAK
+2759 LTAAPAK
-2766 FPGLVAALSQSNVTK
+2766 FPGLVAALSQPNVTK

-2788 KAITSESKI
+2788 KAITSEAKVP
-2797 TYFDM
+2797 YFDM

-2839 QFVLDEG
+2839 QFALDEG

-2866 ILHELVHSVLSATL
+2866 ILHELVHSVLSAML

-2908 TKYSRVFGSLDLT
+2908 AKYPRVFGSPDLT
-2921 RNLDE
+2921 QNLDE
-2926 FITYGITNEEFMI
+2926 FITYGITNEEFMT

-3119 AYNQLT
+3119 AYTQLT

-3211 ERLLA
+3211 ERLLS

-3226 SRATKTYSGQKAD
+3226 SRVTKTYSGQKAD

-3271 AGTEYLT
+3271 EGTEYLT

-3345 MRGATEATLPLHKL
+3345 MRGAVEATLPLHKL
-3359 GRISKRL
+3359 LRVSKRL

-3381 LASFGKR
+3381 LASFGNR

-3422 FSDESYLKAE
+3422 FSDETYLKTE

-3443 KVKGIPG
+3443 KVEGIPG

-3553 KHYIGEATK
+3553 KHYIEEATK

-3575 FVPEVLNPHVEIMVA
+3575 FVPEVLNPHVEVMVA

-3661 GQIEQVGID
+3661 GQIEQVDID

-3680 NQLLSTAYTGFD
+3680 NQLLSTTYTGFD

-3813 VRYDTLDLLFGYRKG
+3813 VRYDTLDLLFGYRKS

-3838 AEGNMYAKIITDIFE
+3838 DEGKYYAKIITDIFSI
-3853 RVFAR
+3853 VFAR

-3877 NVGDVWEEIVTETK
+3877 NVGDVWEEIVSETK

-3903 NNITSNYFEL
+3903 NNITSNFFEL
-3913 LSYGLSPF
+3913 IAYRLTPF

-3952 VGYTGN
+3952 VGYAGN

-4066 MTHDAAIQLA
+4066 MTHDAAIQAA

-4096 MGFVMF
+4096 MGLVMF